1 MSSNTSATT
10 ANTEFEKLQNPED
23 QPLPPVHAA
32 RLSSLLKTLANAES
46 SVSEVIKSRQAL
58 IDGLE
63 KLLATNRTE
72 LAKEETLATEL
83 AEKKTQTESKR
94 RDVEDAIVRGFTDE
108 SAGGQN
114 QGGDGADY
122 ARPEVEAL
130 TPPPVEALTP
140 VGSPKPEQAHVQ
152 ASHGP
157 FSEEPSVPL
166 PDALV
171 IPHMG
176 QPDNGISFPDP
187 SDLSPGGGN
196 DFDLSNGAAKRRKVA
211 HGEEDYAQFANEDLD
226 ADVAELIA
234 QQGQQ

>member
-1 MSSNTSATT
+1 MSSNTSATN
-10 ANTEFEKLQNPED
+10 ANTEFEKLQDPED

-46 SVSEVIKSRQAL
+46 SVSEVIKSRRAL

-72 LAKEETLATEL
+72 LSKEETTAAQLT
-83 AEKKTQTESKR
+83 EKKTQTESKR
-94 RDVEDAIVRGFTDE
+94 REVEEAIVRGFADDSTGGHQSGDV
-108 SAGGQN
+108 AG
-114 QGGDGADY
+114 AEY

-140 VGSPKPEQAHVQ
+140 VGSPKPEQTAT
-152 ASHGP
+152 SHGP
-157 FSEEPSVPL
+157 FTEEPSVPL
-166 PDALV
+166 PEALV
-171 IPHMG
+171 IPSMA
-176 QPDNGISFPDP
+176 QPDNGVSFPDP
-187 SDLSPGGGN
+187 SSLSPGGGN
-196 DFDLSNGAAKRRKVA
+196 DFDLSANGAAKRRKVA

-234 QQGQQ
+234 QQGRQ